1 MTTMP
6 TQRRFQGRVALVTG
20 ALGGQGTSHVQRL
33 LTEGAD
39 VVALDV
45 AGVPDEPEITEV
57 DGARLL
63 RCRADVRDLAALE
76 RAAAAAVEH
85 FGGVDIVVANAGIN
99 GTREPAVEIAED
111 EWLRV
116 LDINLNGVWRTIRAT
131 APALA
136 RSESNPAIVIIG
148 STCAV
153 KGYATTGHYTT
164 AKHGLTGLLKVLSA
178 ELAPQGIR
186 VNMINPTTVDTP
198 LIQVQSMYDA
208 FVPAGQE
215 PTAEN
220 FRAAMFGLHQ
230 MPIPWID
237 PSDVTEAVLWLASPE
252 ARYVTGAQLSV
263 DGGAVL
269 L

>member
-1 MTTMP
+1 MSSQ
-6 TQRRFQGRVALVTG
+6 QRFVGRTALITG
-20 ALGGQGTSHVQRL
+20 ANGGQGASHVKRL
-33 LTEGAD
+33 LAEGAQ

-45 AGVPDEPEITEV
+45 SGMPDQPSV
-57 DGARLL
+57 GDVGGGRLL
-63 RCRADVRDLAALE
+63 NITADVRDLASLE
-76 RAAAAAVEH
+76 AAAAAAIEA
-85 FGGVDIVVANAGIN
+85 FGGIDIVVANAGVN
-99 GTREPAVEIAED
+99 GTREPAVDIDEN

-116 LDINLNGVWRTIRAT
+116 LDINLNGVWRTVRAT
-131 APALA
+131 APALKA
-136 RSESNPAIVIIG
+136 SQNGPSIIIIG

-186 VNMINPTTVDTP
+186 VNMINPTTVNTP

-208 FVPAGQE
+208 FVPEGQE
-215 PTAEN
+215 PNAEN
-220 FRAAMFGLHQ
+220 FRQAMFGLHQ
-230 MPIPWID
+230 MPIPWIE
-237 PSDVTEAVLWLASPE
+237 PEDVTEAVLWLASGE
-252 ARYVTGAQLSV
+252 SRFVTGAQLSV

>member
-1 MTTMP
+1 MTP
-6 TQRRFQGRVALVTG
+6 QGRFQGKVVLVTG
-20 ALGGQGTSHVQRL
+20 ANGGQGAVHVKRFL
-33 LTEGAD
+33 EEGAN

-45 AGVPDEPEITEV
+45 AGMPEAPSVTDV
-57 DGARLL
+57 GAGQLL
-63 RCRADVRDLAALE
+63 ECRADVRALADLE
-76 RAAAAAVEH
+76 RAVSAATEA
-85 FGGVDIVVANAGIN
+85 FGGIDIVVANAGIN
-99 GTREPAVEIAED
+99 GSRGPAVEFEEE

-116 LDINLNGVWRTIRAT
+116 LDINLNGVWRTIKAA
-131 APALA
+131 APSLLA
-136 RSESNPAIVIIG
+136 STKSPSVIIIG

-153 KGYATTGHYTT
+153 KGYATSGHYTA

-178 ELAPQGIR
+178 ELAPKGVR

-208 FVPAGQE
+208 FVPPGQE

-220 FRAAMFGLHQ
+220 FRQAMFGLHQ

-237 PSDVTEAVLWLASPE
+237 PEDVTAAVMWLASE
-252 ARYVTGAQLSV
+252 ESRYVTGAQLSV